1 MSKEPIPNNFFL
13 DAIKF
18 LYRWGLRLIFLVV
31 ALILSFFLVFLI
43 DTKYDSW
50 AYEKV
55 NLISL
60 KCGPIISDISSA
72 HPELFISLRGT
83 RKDKNI
89 SELVTIVPETLVTSE
104 EWRKR
109 SDDQEFE
116 YSPVDLQTQ
125 RDEYIYERVFEDGRK
140 LRVSLDRKTL
150 RRSYSTTTGSVEKT
164 TVRDCAKISVKDY
177 EAKLESVKKA
187 FSEGN
192 KI

>member
-1 MSKEPIPNNFFL
+1 MGKAPIPNNFFL

-60 KCGPIISDISSA
+60 KCGPIISDTSSA

-125 RDEYIYERVFEDGRK
+125 RDEYIYERVFDDGRK

-150 RRSYSTTTGSVEKT
+150 RRSVSTTTGSVKKT
-164 TVRDCAKISVKDY
+164 TFRDCAKISVRDY
-177 EAKLESVKKA
+177 EAELESVKKA

>member
-43 DTKYDSW
+43 ETKYDSW

-60 KCGPIISDISSA
+60 KCGPIISDTSSA

-116 YSPVDLQTQ
+116 YSHVDLQTQ
-125 RDEYIYERVFEDGRK
+125 RDEYIYERVFEDGSK

-150 RRSYSTTTGSVEKT
+150 RRSTSTTTGSVEKT
-164 TVRDCAKISVKDY
+164 TFRDCAKISVKDY

>member
-1 MSKEPIPNNFFL
+1 MSKEPIPKNFFL

-31 ALILSFFLVFLI
+31 ALILSFFLVALI

-60 KCGPIISDISSA
+60 KCGPIISDTSSA

-125 RDEYIYERVFEDGRK
+125 RDEYIYERVFDDGRK

-150 RRSYSTTTGSVEKT
+150 RRSVSTTTGSVKKT
-164 TVRDCAKISVKDY
+164 TFRDCAKISVRDY
-177 EAKLESVKKA
+177 EAELESVKKA

>member
-1 MSKEPIPNNFFL
+1 MSKEPIPKNFFL

-31 ALILSFFLVFLI
+31 ALILSFFLVALI

-60 KCGPIISDISSA
+60 KCGPIISDTSSA

-150 RRSYSTTTGSVEKT
+150 RRSTSTTTGSVEKT
-164 TVRDCAKISVKDY
+164 TFRDCEKISVREY
-177 EAKLESVKKA
+177 EAELESVKKA

>member
-1 MSKEPIPNNFFL
+1 MSKAPIPNNFFL

-60 KCGPIISDISSA
+60 KCGPIISDTSSA

-89 SELVTIVPETLVTSE
+89 SEFVTIVPETLVTSE
-104 EWRKR
+104 EWRNR

-116 YSPVDLQTQ
+116 YSPLDLQTQ
-125 RDEYIYERVFEDGRK
+125 RDAYIYERVFDDGRK
-140 LRVSLDRKTL
+140 LRVSFDRKTL
-150 RRSYSTTTGSVEKT
+150 RRSVSTTTGSVKET
-164 TVRDCAKISVKDY
+164 TFRDCAKISVREY
-177 EAKLESVKKA
+177 EAELESVKKA

-192 KI
+192 EI

>member
-1 MSKEPIPNNFFL
+1 MSKAPIPNNFFL

-60 KCGPIISDISSA
+60 KCGPIISDTSSA

-109 SDDQEFE
+109 SDDQEYE
-116 YSPVDLQTQ
+116 YSLVGLQTQ

-164 TVRDCAKISVKDY
+164 TFRDCAKIPVKDY

>member
-1 MSKEPIPNNFFL
+1 MSKAPIPNNFFL

-60 KCGPIISDISSA
+60 KCGPIISDTSSA

-89 SELVTIVPETLVTSE
+89 SEFVTIVPETLVTSE
-104 EWRKR
+104 EWRNR

-125 RDEYIYERVFEDGRK
+125 RDEYIYERVFDDGRK
-140 LRVSLDRKTL
+140 LRVSFDRKTL
-150 RRSYSTTTGSVEKT
+150 RRSVSTTTGSVKET
-164 TVRDCAKISVKDY
+164 TFRDCAKISVRDY
-177 EAKLESVKKA
+177 EAELESVKKA

>member
-43 DTKYDSW
+43 DKKYDSW

-60 KCGPIISDISSA
+60 KCGPIIVILPSA

-83 RKDKNI
+83 RKDKKFQSSSQLYRNACD
-89 SELVTIVPETLVTSE
+89 
-104 EWRKR
+104 KR
-109 SDDQEFE
+109 RMAQYAQTTKSL
-116 YSPVDLQTQ
+116 STVLVDLQTQ
-125 RDEYIYERVFEDGRK
+125 RDEYIYERVFDDGRK

-150 RRSYSTTTGSVEKT
+150 RWSVSTTTGSIKRNLSAIVQKFQSG
-164 TVRDCAKISVKDY
+164 I
-177 EAKLESVKKA
+177 
-187 FSEGN
+187 
-192 KI
+192 

>member
-60 KCGPIISDISSA
+60 KCGPNISDTSSA

-125 RDEYIYERVFEDGRK
+125 RDEYIYERVFDDGRK

-150 RRSYSTTTGSVEKT
+150 RRSVSTTTGSVKKT
-164 TVRDCAKISVKDY
+164 TFRDCAKISVRDY
-177 EAKLESVKKA
+177 EAELESVKKA

>member
-1 MSKEPIPNNFFL
+1 MSKEPIPKKFFL

-60 KCGPIISDISSA
+60 KCGPIISDTSSA

-125 RDEYIYERVFEDGRK
+125 RDEYIYERVFDDGRK

-150 RRSYSTTTGSVEKT
+150 RRSVSTTTGSVKKT
-164 TVRDCAKISVKDY
+164 TFRDCAKISVRDY
-177 EAKLESVKKA
+177 EAELESVKKA